1 MISSSAA
8 AGSPLSSVRLPGAA
22 SALTAPADEATGG
35 LNFQRMLLDSL
46 NQTASLQNNA
56 DQLVQQG
63 LVEGDATQ
71 VETLTSIRK
80 AELSLKLMLQV
91 RNKLMDAFTEI
102 RQMQL

>member
-8 AGSPLSSVRLPGAA
+8 AGSPLSAVRLPGATPA
-22 SALTAPADEATGG
+22 VPAPGDEATSG

-46 NQTASLQNNA
+46 NQTASLQHNA

-91 RNKLMDAFTEI
+91 RNKLMDAFNEV